1 MNRTLWFESLGF
13 PSSDKEVW
21 RGASGWFESAAL
33 GLTILLSGCS
43 GLAPQYDFKPV
54 TPKVMTLNDPV
65 DPSPR
70 SAGAIYQAGRDM
82 RLFEDRTARR
92 VGDTVVIRLVENTA
106 ATKSAKTGVEKSSD
120 ISLANPI
127 IFGASFGNPALA
139 AAKNNYATTITG
151 ERKLGGEGS
160 SDQSNSLT
168 GDVSAVVVGVYPN
181 GNMAIRGEKI
191 LTLNQGEE
199 VVQISGVIRAEDI
212 GANNIISSNRVA
224 DARITYAG
232 NGTLADANTVG
243 WLGRFF
249 LSPLWPF

>member
-1 MNRTLWFESLGF
+1 M
-13 PSSDKEVW
+13 KK
-21 RGASGWFESAAL
+21 SATFVLIA
-33 GLTILLSGCS
+33 LLSGCS

-54 TPKVMTLNDPV
+54 TPQVMPLADPT
-65 DPSPR
+65 DPGPR
-70 SAGAIYQAGRDM
+70 NSGTIYQAGTDM

-92 VGDTVVIRLVENTA
+92 IGDSVVIRLVEKTA
-106 ATKSAKTGVEKSSD
+106 ATKSATTSVDKSSEID
-120 ISLANPI
+120 IQNPTL
-127 IFGASFGNPALA
+127 FGVPFTAGAVTLENTA
-139 AAKNNYATTITG
+139 TG

-168 GDVSAVVVGVYPN
+168 GNVSAVVVAVYPN
-181 GNMAIRGEKI
+181 GNLAIRGEKL

-199 VVQISGVIRAEDI
+199 VVQISGVIRPEDI
-212 GANNIISSNRVA
+212 APDNSILSSRVA
-224 DARITYAG
+224 DAKITYAG